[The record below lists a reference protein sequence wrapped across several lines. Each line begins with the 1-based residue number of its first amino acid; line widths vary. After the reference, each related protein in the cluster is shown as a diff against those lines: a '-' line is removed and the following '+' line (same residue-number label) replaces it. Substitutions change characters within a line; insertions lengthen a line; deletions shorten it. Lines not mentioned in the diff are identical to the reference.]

1 MYKIAILLLTL
12 SSSTLAKT
20 GRELKVE
27 EVVGK
32 IMVKESLFKNPY
44 HCSSFLFETKNKMTL
59 MATAHH
65 CFPYG
70 NEKKKRRAYAHN
82 EKIRKIKKSYI
93 SYRMLK
99 KVDNFNRDLTVLKPL
114 SHKNLEVLKISKTP
128 AELGDTVYVLGYA
141 AKSGHQKLK
150 LECTYI
156 AKGTYSLP
164 NRNMIL
170 GDFIKCSHDRNSI
183 AGMSGGP
190 ILNETGEVLGVLSA
204 EILKDDR
211 SSAIPI
217 LVYQPLEEAY
227 FINNKVNLDNSGEY
241 QFTKYLKK
249 ILSYD
254 EIEVEDNPAPI
265 TVKNGLVI

>member
-1 MYKIAILLLTL
+1 MYKLTVLLLIL
-12 SSSTLAKT
+12 CSTTFAKS
-20 GRELKVE
+20 GSELKVE

-93 SYRMLK
+93 SYKMLE

-114 SHKNLEVLKISKTP
+114 SHKNLDVLKISKSP
-128 AELGDTVYVLGYA
+128 ALLGDTVYVLGYA
-141 AKSGHQKLK
+141 AKGGHQKLK

-156 AKGTYSLP
+156 AKGAYSLP
-164 NRNMIL
+164 SRNMIL

-190 ILNETGEVLGVLSA
+190 ILNEAGEVLGVLSA
-204 EILKDDR
+204 EILKDDH

-217 LVYQPLEEAY
+217 LVYQPLEESY
-227 FINNKVNLDNSGEY
+227 FINNKVNLDNSGTY
-241 QFTKYLKK
+241 SFSKYLKK

-254 EIEVEDNPAPI
+254 EIEVEESPAPV
-265 TVKNGLVI
+265 TVKDGLVI